1 MHVLLVA
8 VQTIDGCITYHERPG
23 TGAFAS
29 REDAEHFAQTMGTC
43 DCSIFGSATF
53 EADRIPITSN
63 LAIQRL
69 RVVLTRRPEHYAA
82 DAVPGALEFSDASPA
97 EVLADLVA
105 RGFQRCALLGGSV
118 VNGLFLEADL
128 VDELV
133 ITLEP
138 RILGTGTRLVQ
149 GRMDRV
155 FELIEDVPLNGSTR
169 LLRYRRPGR
178 D

>member
-8 VQTIDGCITYHERPG
+8 VQTIDGCITHHEQPG
-23 TGAFAS
+23 TGSFAS
-29 REDAEHFAQTMGTC
+29 REDADHFAHTMSTC
-43 DCSIFGSATF
+43 DCSVFGSATF
-53 EADRIPITSN
+53 EADRVPITSN

-69 RVVLTRRPEHYAA
+69 RVVLTRRPGHYAA

-97 EVLADLVA
+97 EVLADLDA
-105 RGFQRCALLGGSV
+105 RGFRRCALLGGSV
-118 VNGLFLEADL
+118 INGLFLEADL

-138 RILGTGTRLVQ
+138 RIMGTGTRLAR

-155 FELIEDVPLNGSTR
+155 FELLEDVPLNASTR
-169 LLRYRRPGR
+169 LLRYRRPAR